1 MSDIYT
7 EAAEYLMTFPSLID
21 AKSRQAE
28 SPSSN
33 HSNQNKQHLDS
44 WLLDRFY
51 FDQPDKA
58 TNSVVENVCYLKEEA
73 KDIESKEQ
81 YRYGLEVLSTITV
94 STSTDILCESS
105 RVVENMLVSASS
117 GNTPFHCAASW
128 ALACL
133 YLDAFCIKIAKL
145 KTSFEDQPGNCLSPQ
160 RQLSYISASAS
171 DDEMDSDLSMSLAH
185 VSSKFAIAMLDE
197 AETSES
203 GKGSAPT
210 HGSVVG
216 LIGKAA
222 FPCVCEVSS
231 SFSNLFSGRTCV
243 LNEGIRWQSLY
254 LVVVGKWAVL
264 AEPERGGTGGE
275 GRVITSCRLSCL
287 TVRKDSTSL
296 ANNNTPARRLLIA
309 HSSLDP
315 RLPAL
320 FLQDSSS
327 SRRSSSGRGP
337 SLGPDGLRLTR
348 SRMDLW
354 FEDSNAAGHAYKV
367 LSSKIA
373 KARAR
378 RGGNIKAAL
387 LER

>member
-1 MSDIYT
+1 M
-7 EAAEYLMTFPSLID
+7 
-21 AKSRQAE
+21 
-28 SPSSN
+28 
-33 HSNQNKQHLDS
+33 
-44 WLLDRFY
+44 
-51 FDQPDKA
+51 
-58 TNSVVENVCYLKEEA
+58 
-73 KDIESKEQ
+73 
-81 YRYGLEVLSTITV
+81 
-94 STSTDILCESS
+94 
-105 RVVENMLVSASS
+105 
-117 GNTPFHCAASW
+117 
-128 ALACL
+128 
-133 YLDAFCIKIAKL
+133 KL
-145 KTSFEDQPGNCLSPQ
+145 K
-160 RQLSYISASAS
+160 
-171 DDEMDSDLSMSLAH
+171 
-185 VSSKFAIAMLDE
+185 
-197 AETSES
+197 TSES
-203 GKGSAPT
+203 GKGGAPA

-296 ANNNTPARRLLIA
+296 ASNNTPARRLLVA

-320 FLQDSSS
+320 FLQDSS